1 MKRLVDGVTYN
12 TNTATLLAESEYQ
25 VDWNN
30 RECPTLGLLYQ
41 TRGGAFFIAEYITI
55 GEDHDGE
62 DVHKIRFLK
71 CSEDGAR
78 LWINTG
84 KAEVHLNPFED
95 KDSEKETTGTVYVR
109 MPVALKRQIEA
120 AAEAESLSASS
131 WAMRCFKKCL
141 SSGGKS

>member
-30 RECPTLGLLYQ
+30 REYPTLGHLYQ
-41 TRGGAFFIAEYITI
+41 TRGDTFFIAEYITI
-55 GEDHDGE
+55 GQDHGGE
-62 DVHKIRFLK
+62 DIHKIRFLK

-84 KAEVHLNPFED
+84 NVEVHLNPFEE
-95 KDSEKETTGTVYVR
+95 KGSEETTGTVYVR
-109 MPVALKRQIEA
+109 MDAALKRQIEA
-120 AAEAESLSASS
+120 AADADGLSVNS
-131 WAMRCFKKCL
+131 WAMRCFEKCL
-141 SSGGKS
+141 SGGGKS